1 MWERGVIVDG
11 LFWQVCDRTTNWLN
25 ARPSLVYQKRWSGN
39 EVQVLFWTQICT
51 RTIFF
56 MRGGG
61 SCSFVGHIFWF
72 ECFSWRSWGSQG
84 FSHDSVC
91 NTAFLL
97 KVGLKR
103 DLGPRGSFQE
113 SFPQIVSS
121 FIRRWRSSLLEEW
134 KTFWENT
141 FRGAAWWPWWRSGRH
156 QARGRNC
163 QWNLESFAEKPSISK
178 KAWIPCTAVIFW
190 SFHTDPLIRTIKRI
204 GDSLSLDLLLWN

>member
-1 MWERGVIVDG
+1 MIWKRSPGS
-11 LFWQVCDRTTNWLN
+11 LLN
-25 ARPSLVYQKRWSGN
+25 PNLHKNV
-39 EVQVLFWTQICT
+39 
-51 RTIFF
+51 FF
-56 MRGGG
+56 LMRGGG

-141 FRGAAWWPWWRSGRH
+141 FRGAAWRPWWRSGRH

-204 GDSLSLDLLLWN
+204 GDSLSLDLLLWELVD